1 METLSEAT
9 SFDHLS
15 LILLGALDQGYLTNS
30 QMSDEAGA
38 SYLPIVTEREHVRQ
52 LQEWTLSQE
61 EGLTIE
67 EYRHRL

>member
-30 QMSDEAGA
+30 
-38 SYLPIVTEREHVRQ
+38 
-52 LQEWTLSQE
+52 
-61 EGLTIE
+61 
-67 EYRHRL
+67 